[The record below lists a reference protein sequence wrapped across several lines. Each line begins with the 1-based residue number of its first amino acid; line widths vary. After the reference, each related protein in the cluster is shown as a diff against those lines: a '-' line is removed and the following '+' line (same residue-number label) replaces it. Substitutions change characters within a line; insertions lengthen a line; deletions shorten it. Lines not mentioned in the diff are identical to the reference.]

1 MTMSTRFCT
10 RCNVEVDDTGGFCI
24 LGHSLALQPMTKDL
38 AHLRIELDEAFEQAR
53 REATGAPLPADGP
66 RLSPPAP
73 PARPSAS
80 APATPPNELVDGI
93 RERAGTI
100 WAALDEIPPED
111 DPIAAFAPPPRMDW
125 GPERL
130 HLRGKP
136 RASVPGPSG
145 VSA

>member
-24 LGHSLALQPMTKDL
+24 LGHSLALQPVTKDL
-38 AHLRIELDEAFEQAR
+38 AHLRVELDEVSAQAR
-53 REATGAPLPADGP
+53 REATGVLLPVDGP
-66 RLSPPAP
+66 TLPRPAP

-80 APATPPNELVDGI
+80 APPTRPDELVDGI

-100 WAALDEIPPED
+100 WAALDEIPPDD

-125 GPERL
+125 GPDRL
-130 HLRGKP
+130 HLRSKP
-136 RASVPGPSG
+136 RVSVSGPSG